1 MSQVAVAGEGY
12 AAPRWRPRLVAG
24 IVKALAGESD
34 RRILWL
40 PVFFGTGI
48 ALYFALTFEPVGW
61 AGLGATGAAIAL
73 VSLLWR
79 HPAGRDAAI
88 AFAFAAA
95 GFVAIQE
102 AQRSQGAPILQR
114 RLGPVA
120 VTGRVVD
127 IDALDHGWRI
137 VVMPDPLPGLAASE
151 RPRHLR
157 LHIPATSD
165 PLRPGDRISLK
176 AMLYPV
182 PAQIMPGGR
191 DMQRE
196 LYFAGIGAV
205 GYSYGGAR
213 RLASAAEEPSAGG
226 WREWVLRLRTE
237 MTERIHAVLPGAAG
251 GVASAVITG
260 KRGTMPDEVKQAF
273 RDSGLSHLL
282 AIAGLHLG
290 LVGGFVFF
298 AVRGGLA
305 LIPFLALRYPIKK
318 IAALATLAVLF
329 CYLIISGAAIPTE
342 RAFVMNGI
350 IFAAILLDRLRLSM
364 RICALA
370 ALVVLTLDPASLVG
384 VSFQM
389 SFGAVVALVAV
400 YETWGTRLA
409 QAFHRSSFVHKALG
423 YCGAVAVTTVVA
435 TFGTEPFAIYHF
447 HHLVL
452 YSPLANVIAVPISAM
467 WTLPWG
473 VVACLL
479 MPFGLEHLALIPMG
493 WGIDLTIH
501 VAQSVAAL
509 PGNVWTMPRLPT
521 VGVVLVALGGCWL
534 CLWQGRWRLWGTAGI
549 VIGLATML
557 FTRPPDIVLADF
569 GRFLAVRAAD
579 GDYLVAPTAEK
590 ISASF
595 LASETGA
602 RLLPWPEKGEGGTAA
617 LDCGAEG
624 RCAYTANGRRVALV
638 TGDSGLPVLCYTVDA
653 IVAQVPAG
661 FRCKAQIPVVDRI
674 DSWRE
679 GAIALWLDPGGIRV
693 ESANASRGDR
703 PWVPHPVSRRERE
716 KAAEVR

>member
-409 QAFHRSSFVHKALG
+409 QAFHRGSFVHKALG

>member
-12 AAPRWRPRLVAG
+12 AAPRWRPWLVAG

-409 QAFHRSSFVHKALG
+409 QAFHRGSFVHKALG

-479 MPFGLEHLALIPMG
+479 MPFGLEHLALIP
-493 WGIDLTIH
+493 
-501 VAQSVAAL
+501 
-509 PGNVWTMPRLPT
+509 
-521 VGVVLVALGGCWL
+521 
-534 CLWQGRWRLWGTAGI
+534 AG
-549 VIGLATML
+549 
-557 FTRPPDIVLADF
+557 
-569 GRFLAVRAAD
+569 
-579 GDYLVAPTAEK
+579 
-590 ISASF
+590 AS
-595 LASETGA
+595 
-602 RLLPWPEKGEGGTAA
+602 
-617 LDCGAEG
+617 
-624 RCAYTANGRRVALV
+624 
-638 TGDSGLPVLCYTVDA
+638 
-653 IVAQVPAG
+653 I
-661 FRCKAQIPVVDRI
+661 
-674 DSWRE
+674 
-679 GAIALWLDPGGIRV
+679 
-693 ESANASRGDR
+693 
-703 PWVPHPVSRRERE
+703 
-716 KAAEVR
+716 

>member
-260 KRGTMPDEVKQAF
+260 KRG
-273 RDSGLSHLL
+273 
-282 AIAGLHLG
+282 
-290 LVGGFVFF
+290 
-298 AVRGGLA
+298 
-305 LIPFLALRYPIKK
+305 
-318 IAALATLAVLF
+318 
-329 CYLIISGAAIPTE
+329 CY
-342 RAFVMNGI
+342 R
-350 IFAAILLDRLRLSM
+350 
-364 RICALA
+364 
-370 ALVVLTLDPASLVG
+370 
-384 VSFQM
+384 
-389 SFGAVVALVAV
+389 
-400 YETWGTRLA
+400 
-409 QAFHRSSFVHKALG
+409 
-423 YCGAVAVTTVVA
+423 
-435 TFGTEPFAIYHF
+435 
-447 HHLVL
+447 
-452 YSPLANVIAVPISAM
+452 
-467 WTLPWG
+467 
-473 VVACLL
+473 
-479 MPFGLEHLALIPMG
+479 
-493 WGIDLTIH
+493 
-501 VAQSVAAL
+501 
-509 PGNVWTMPRLPT
+509 
-521 VGVVLVALGGCWL
+521 
-534 CLWQGRWRLWGTAGI
+534 
-549 VIGLATML
+549 
-557 FTRPPDIVLADF
+557 RPQF
-569 GRFLAVRAAD
+569 
-579 GDYLVAPTAEK
+579 
-590 ISASF
+590 S
-595 LASETGA
+595 
-602 RLLPWPEKGEGGTAA
+602 
-617 LDCGAEG
+617 
-624 RCAYTANGRRVALV
+624 
-638 TGDSGLPVLCYTVDA
+638 
-653 IVAQVPAG
+653 
-661 FRCKAQIPVVDRI
+661 
-674 DSWRE
+674 
-679 GAIALWLDPGGIRV
+679 
-693 ESANASRGDR
+693 
-703 PWVPHPVSRRERE
+703 
-716 KAAEVR
+716 